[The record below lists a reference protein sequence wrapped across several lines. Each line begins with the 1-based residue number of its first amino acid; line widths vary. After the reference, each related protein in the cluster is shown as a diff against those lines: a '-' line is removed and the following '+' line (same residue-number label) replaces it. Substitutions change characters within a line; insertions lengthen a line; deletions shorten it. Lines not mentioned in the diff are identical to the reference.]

1 MSSQPSAA
9 SGITSARSDHS
20 TLDLKSIEFLRAHLS
35 GFQPR
40 VGIVL
45 GSGLGDLAH
54 QIVPTAIFDFHEIPG
69 FPTTH
74 VSGHAGK
81 LILGDLAGTPVA
93 ALQGRCHLYEGWRME
108 QALVPVQTL
117 IDLDIDLLILS
128 NASGGINPRF
138 RSGQVVLM
146 DSHIDGM
153 FRLQPQLFQSKPN
166 DGILSRN
173 VTLYDRTW
181 IERAQQ
187 TAIKLGFALT
197 TGTYWATLGPN
208 YETRSEYRMFRNLG
222 ADMVGMSTVPE
233 AKLAFDRNIPVLA
246 FSIVTNVANSDNA
259 TVTDHADVLNWSS
272 QAKGQ
277 LVPLIESLLSE
288 YFPPSS
294 AS

>member
-1 MSSQPSAA
+1 M
-9 SGITSARSDHS
+9 G
-20 TLDLKSIEFLRAHLS
+20 LKSIEFIRARS
-35 GFQPR
+35 AGFQPR

-54 QIVPTAIFDFHEIPG
+54 RIAPTRIFKFEDIPE
-69 FPTTH
+69 FPTPR
-74 VSGHAGK
+74 VSGHAGN
-81 LILGDLAGTPVA
+81 LILGELGHTPVV
-93 ALQGRCHLYEGWRME
+93 ALQGRCHLYEGWQMA

-117 IDLDIDLLILS
+117 IDLDIELLILS

-153 FRLQPQLFQSKPN
+153 FRAQPIIFQSKPN
-166 DGILSRN
+166 YGNLSRN

-187 TAIKLGFALT
+187 SALKLGFALS

-233 AKLAFDRNIPVLA
+233 AKLAFERKIPVLA

-272 QAKGQ
+272 QAQEQ

>member
-1 MSSQPSAA
+1 MSSQPFVA
-9 SGITSARSDHS
+9 SGLKPSPTVPPS
-20 TLDLKSIEFLRAHLS
+20 TALQPHEFLRALTP

-54 QIVPTAIFDFHEIPG
+54 QIKPTSIFKYEEIPG

-81 LILGDLAGTPVA
+81 LILGELGNTQVA
-93 ALQGRCHLYEGWRME
+93 ALQGRCHLYEGWGME
-108 QALVPVQTL
+108 QALRPVKTL
-117 IDLDIDLLILS
+117 LDLGIELLILS

-138 RSGQVVLM
+138 RSGQVVIM

-153 FRLQPQLFQSKPN
+153 FRAQPVFKSPKAPP
-166 DGILSRN
+166 GILSRN
-173 VTLYDRTW
+173 VSLYDRTW

-187 TAIKLGFALT
+187 TALKLGFALT

-233 AKLAFDRNIPVLA
+233 AKVAFECNIPVLA
-246 FSIVTNVANSDNA
+246 FSIVTNVANSDIA

-272 QAKGQ
+272 QAQGQ
-277 LVPLIESLLSE
+277 LVPLIESLLSD
-288 YFPPSS
+288 YFAASS

>member
-1 MSSQPSAA
+1 M
-9 SGITSARSDHS
+9 
-20 TLDLKSIEFLRAHLS
+20 DLKSVEFIRAQS
-35 GFQPR
+35 AGFQPR

-45 GSGLGDLAH
+45 GSGLGDLAN
-54 QIVPTAIFDFHEIPG
+54 QIAPTNIFNYEDIPG
-69 FPTTH
+69 FPTPR

-81 LILGDLAGTPVA
+81 LILGQLGHTPVV
-93 ALQGRCHLYEGWRME
+93 ALQGRCHLYEGWQME

-117 IDLDIDLLILS
+117 IDLNIELLILS

-153 FRLQPQLFQSKPN
+153 FRHQPVRFQSKPHY
-166 DGILSRN
+166 GILSRN

-187 TAIKLGFALT
+187 TALKLGFALS

-233 AKLAFDRNIPVLA
+233 AKLAFERNLPVLA

-272 QAKGQ
+272 QAKEQ